1 MVTLPMMS
9 GKTATLGLLEIN
21 VIWSKGCDV
30 IISVNDVTN
39 KIYHVIQ
46 SILWICSRDQS
57 LVTLAFLS

>member
-21 VIWSKGCDV
+21 VIWNKGCDV